1 MDILVPIKL
10 VPDLVEELE
19 IDAAGTALDRRFMR
33 LIPSEQD
40 DHALEEALLLKERYG
55 GTVTVVALDTGDVD
69 ETLYTAIAKGA
80 DRAIKVTGEGF
91 AEGIN
96 SHAASAVLQ
105 GVSTSLAFDLILT
118 GVQATDDL
126 DGSTGPL
133 LAARLGLP
141 FVGYVLGVSLAD
153 GQAIA
158 RKEYPGGLVAEM
170 EVALPAVLGIAAAEK
185 PPRYVVTSLV
195 MQAMKTATI
204 EEVEAGEVDRSGAG
218 DVSRMY
224 LPESGARAEMI
235 EGGVEQVADAL
246 VALFQKRGL
255 LA

>member
-40 DHALEEALLLKERYG
+40 EHALEEALLLKERHG
-55 GTVTVVALDTGDVD
+55 ATVTVVALETGDVD
-69 ETLYTAIAKGA
+69 EALYTAIAKGA
-80 DRAIKVTGEGF
+80 DRAVKVTGGDFEEGVS
-91 AEGIN
+91 

-105 GVSTSLAFDLILT
+105 GVSKDLKFDLILT

-126 DGSTGPL
+126 DGSVGPL

-141 FVGYVLGVSLAD
+141 FVGYVLAVGLED
-153 GQAIA
+153 GRAVA
-158 RKEYPGGLVAEM
+158 RKEYPGGLAAEM

-204 EEVEAGEVDRSGAG
+204 EVVEAGEVDTAGAG
-218 DVSRMY
+218 EVARMY

-235 EGGVEQVADAL
+235 QGGVDQVADAL

-255 LA
+255 LG

>member
-19 IDAAGTALDRRFMR
+19 IDRGGAALDRRFMR

-40 DHALEEALLLKERYG
+40 EHALEEALLLKERHG
-55 GTVTVVALDTGDVD
+55 GTVTVVALDAGDVD
-69 ETLYTAIAKGA
+69 EALYTAIAKGA
-80 DRAIKVTGEGF
+80 DRAIKVAGDFEAGAT
-91 AEGIN
+91 
-96 SHAASAVLQ
+96 SHAASSVLQ
-105 GVSTSLAFDLILT
+105 NVAKGLTFDLILT

-126 DGSTGPL
+126 DGSVGPL

-141 FVGYVLGVSLAD
+141 YVGYVLAANLEQGRVV
-153 GQAIA
+153 A
-158 RKEYPGGLVAEM
+158 RKEYPGGLAADM
-170 EVALPAVLGIAAAEK
+170 EVGLPAVLGIAAAEK

-195 MQAMKTATI
+195 MQAMKTAQI
-204 EEVEAGEVDRSGAG
+204 EEVEAGKVDTTGAPEVT
-218 DVSRMY
+218 RMY
-224 LPESGARAEMI
+224 LPESGSRAEII

-246 VALFQKRGL
+246 VALFQRRGL